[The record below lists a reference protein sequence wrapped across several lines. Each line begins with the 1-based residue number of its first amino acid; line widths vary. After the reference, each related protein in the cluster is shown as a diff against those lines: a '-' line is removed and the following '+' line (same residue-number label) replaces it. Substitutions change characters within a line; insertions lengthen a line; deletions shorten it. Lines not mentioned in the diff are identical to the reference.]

1 MNATKQLSQASQ
13 TAAAT
18 KSGGFFDIVM
28 YARAYI
34 NEAKIITPTKGPKY
48 CAINASILDVGADGK
63 AQYRT
68 IDLIASGEQVKG
80 VLRGLMPRWPQ
91 DRMNHSGPRWVADIN
106 IGSIRAEA
114 YLRKDGN
121 IGAVLKGRLIN
132 IRALRI
138 AEELIV
144 GEEWTENVPPPV
156 VTASGFINLID
167 PEKGIVKFA
176 AQDGKIGASETRNMT
191 LSLAGEIPAI
201 RELIV
206 RGLIPRGYAHRATNP
221 HLFANLAI
229 SGLFC
234 EGFKGKDGK
243 PAAAL
248 KGVLTEVRYLKANGD
263 IIVASK
269 SRETAAAA

>member
-1 MNATKQLSQASQ
+1 MNATQLT
-13 TAAAT
+13 TAGT
-18 KSGGFFDIVM
+18 KSSGFFDIVM

-34 NEAKIITPTKGPKY
+34 NEIKIITPAKGPKY
-48 CAINASILDVGADGK
+48 CALNASVLDVGCEGK
-63 AQYRT
+63 TLYRS

-91 DRMNHSGPRWVADIN
+91 DRMNHSGPRWAADIN

-114 YLRKDGN
+114 YLKKDGN
-121 IGAVLKGRLIN
+121 VGAVFKGRLIN

-138 AEELIV
+138 ADEQIV
-144 GEEWTENVPPPV
+144 GDGWTDDIPPPTV
-156 VTASGFINLID
+156 VAPGFINQID
-167 PEKGIVKFA
+167 PEKGIIRFA

-201 RELIV
+201 SELIA

-248 KGVLTEVRYLKANGD
+248 KGVLTEVRYLKAND
-263 IIVASK
+263 NIIVSGQK
-269 SRETAAAA
+269 KQAAA

>member
-1 MNATKQLSQASQ
+1 MNATQQPQ
-13 TAAAT
+13 VTH
-18 KSGGFFDIVM
+18 GYFDIVM

-80 VLRGLMPRWPQ
+80 VLRALMPRWPK
-91 DRMNHSGPRWVADIN
+91 DRMEHSGPRWVADIN

-144 GEEWTENVPPPV
+144 GEEWTENVLPPV

-176 AQDGKIGASETRNMT
+176 AQDGKISASETRNMT

-243 PAAAL
+243 PSAAL
-248 KGVLTEVRYLKANGD
+248 KGVLTEVRYLKADGT
-263 IIVASK
+263 VLVTGK